1 MKLLILSILLIICSS
16 CAMEISASEFESEVR
31 RNSSSPNL
39 TSSMES
45 SVMYK
50 GSDSEYHYFRIK
62 PKVGLPR
69 SVKVSK
75 DELHL
80 HDEFSYSDDEKKW
93 LDYDTVK

>member
-1 MKLLILSILLIICSS
+1 MKLIILSLLILLTAS
-16 CAMEISASEFESEVR
+16 CAMKISVEEFESEVR
-31 RNSSSPNL
+31 RNSSSSNL

-50 GSDSEYHYFRIK
+50 GSDEEFHYFRLK
-62 PKVGLPR
+62 PKVGFPR

-75 DELHL
+75 DELQL
-80 HDEFSYSDDEKKW
+80 HDEFIYSDDEKKW